1 MKRNGT
7 MFIQIQTGE
16 LLPLGM
22 VNANTIQWQ
31 ALPVDL
37 KMELLVSVGFK
48 NGLLYLPDLKLPTKH
63 VLTGWKLFQKLKL
76 HCNFRNIF

>member
-1 MKRNGT
+1 MKRRGT

-22 VNANTIQWQ
+22 VNAHSAQWQ
-31 ALPVDL
+31 ALPVFLRQDL
-37 KMELLVSVGFK
+37 VVSVGFQ

-63 VLTGWKLFQKLKL
+63 VLTGWNLFQKNKTS
-76 HCNFRNIF
+76 